1 MLPPLPSWNNLAN
14 LYNSNRCTHATA
26 KTRDM
31 ECIRMWC
38 RMVPSPIYNPCT
50 RSNATKIGYTSG
62 TTLACIPIKNL
73 RYLKASDTEVISVL
87 LETDPPL
94 QLKELW
100 LTLAFLHEL
109 EELFWSYLTKVT
121 SLTHLSLTL
130 PRPSNAPPPL
140 IFLFQELQHL
150 CIHVAFAPCFSDQ
163 PMKKMTIE
171 TESKSG
177 QVMVEVRQHW
187 EGIVF
192 PHVTVECLDTD
203 RPHAELDEI
212 PIEFWKEFLSN
223 VKEVT

>member
-1 MLPPLPSWNNLAN
+1 M
-14 LYNSNRCTHATA
+14 
-26 KTRDM
+26 
-31 ECIRMWC
+31 
-38 RMVPSPIYNPCT
+38 
-50 RSNATKIGYTSG
+50 
-62 TTLACIPIKNL
+62 
-73 RYLKASDTEVISVL
+73 
-87 LETDPPL
+87 
-94 QLKELW
+94 
-100 LTLAFLHEL
+100 HEL

-130 PRPSNAPPPL
+130 SRPSNGPPPL

-150 CIHVAFAPCFSDQ
+150 YIHVAFAPRFSDQ

-171 TESKSG
+171 TKSKSG

-187 EGIVF
+187 PGEGIVF
-192 PHVTVECLDTD
+192 PYVECLDTD